1 MSESSEAA
9 EQVVRMSLE
18 GVEVACK
25 IAGPAAK
32 DVAVLIYTIIKN
44 NKQTKGK
51 TSLDNMLKSGEELKV
66 FSIKKEDFKTFTEE
80 AKKYG
85 VLYSALIDKK
95 SQNKDGVIDI
105 MVRSKDAPAIN
116 RIVERFNLASYDKA
130 HIKAEIERTREKKS
144 KSNPQFGKTQKEPQ
158 SEPFSGKK
166 EKKKT
171 TKKSV
176 REELNKAKVEAKD
189 KESQRQKTQSRST
202 SKTPKAKQTK
212 TKDR

>member
-116 RIVERFNLASYDKA
+116 RIVERFNL
-130 HIKAEIERTREKKS
+130 
-144 KSNPQFGKTQKEPQ
+144 
-158 SEPFSGKK
+158 
-166 EKKKT
+166 
-171 TKKSV
+171 SV
-176 REELNKAKVEAKD
+176 L
-189 KESQRQKTQSRST
+189 
-202 SKTPKAKQTK
+202 
-212 TKDR
+212 

>member
-66 FSIKKEDFKTFTEE
+66 FSIKKEDFKTFTKE

-130 HIKAEIERTREKKS
+130 HIKSEIQKTREE
-144 KSNPQFGKTQKEPQ
+144 KSNPNFGKTQKGPQ
-158 SEPFSGKK
+158 SEPFLRDK

-176 REELNKAKVEAKD
+176 RDDLNKAKKEAKE

-202 SKTPKAKQTK
+202 SKTSKTKQTK

>member
-44 NKQTKGK
+44 NKKTKGK
-51 TSLDNMLKSGEELKV
+51 TNLDNMLKSGEELKV
-66 FSIKKEDFKTFTEE
+66 FSVKREDFKTFTEE

-130 HIKAEIERTREKKS
+130 HIKAEIERTREEKA
-144 KSNPQFGKTQKEPQ
+144 NPQFGKTQKSPQ
-158 SEPFSGKK
+158 SEPFSKNK

-176 REELNKAKVEAKD
+176 REELNKAKKEAKD
-189 KESQRQKTQSRST
+189 KESQRQKAQSRST
-202 SKTPKAKQTK
+202 SKTPKSKQTK
-212 TKDR
+212 SKDR